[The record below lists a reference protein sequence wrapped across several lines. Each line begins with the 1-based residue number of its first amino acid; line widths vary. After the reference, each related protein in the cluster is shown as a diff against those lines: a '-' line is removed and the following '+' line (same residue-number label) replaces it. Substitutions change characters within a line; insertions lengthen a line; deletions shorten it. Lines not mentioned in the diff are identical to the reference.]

1 MKDNSLGIK
10 IMLARKAAG
19 LSQTEL
25 AKKMYKTRQTIAS
38 WESGVVIPTLEQL
51 DDLSKILSTVF
62 VTISEQQE
70 PYKKSALPLNNKT
83 TITLPILASAMCG
96 KPDFCNYIEGE
107 YEDFIEVPLSLFPGA
122 NFMIKCHGDSML
134 PDIPPTAYCVVK
146 SMNTPLHNKIM
157 LVKTED
163 GYTIKKIIKQN
174 DKYELHYLNPKG
186 KIIKPKQIEFIGKII
201 GIWNKIE

>member
-1 MKDNSLGIK
+1 MEENIIGKK
-10 IMLARKAAG
+10 IMLARKSAN

-25 AKKMYKTRQTIAS
+25 AKKLKKTRQTIAS
-38 WESGVVIPTLEQL
+38 YESGTVIPPLTVMREIEDIFNISLFSINEEQSPYKSAIPL
-51 DDLSKILSTVF
+51 NKNT
-62 VTISEQQE
+62 TIS
-70 PYKKSALPLNNKT
+70 
-83 TITLPILASAMCG
+83 LPIIATAMCG

-122 NFMIKCHGDSML
+122 NFMIKCHGESML

-146 SMNTPLHNKIM
+146 TMKIPLHNKIM

-163 GYTIKKIIKQN
+163 GYTIKKVVKQN
-174 DKYELHYLNPKG
+174 EKYELHYLNPKG

>member
-1 MKDNSLGIK
+1 MEENIIGKK
-10 IMLARKAAG
+10 IMLARKAAD

-25 AKKMYKTRQTIAS
+25 ANKMNKTRQTIAS
-38 WESGVVIPTLEQL
+38 WESGTVIPTLEQL
-51 DDLSKILSTVF
+51 DELSKKLNTSF
-62 VTISEQQE
+62 FTISENQE
-70 PYKKSALPLNNKT
+70 PYNGSAIPLNNKT
-83 TITLPILASAMCG
+83 TITLPILAAAMCG
-96 KPDFCNYIEGE
+96 KPDFCNYIDGE

-122 NFMIKCHGDSML
+122 NFIIKCHGESML

-146 SMNTPLHNKIM
+146 TMKTPLHNKIM

-163 GYTIKKIIKQN
+163 GYTIKKVVKQN
-174 DKYELHYLNPKG
+174 EKYELHYLNPKG